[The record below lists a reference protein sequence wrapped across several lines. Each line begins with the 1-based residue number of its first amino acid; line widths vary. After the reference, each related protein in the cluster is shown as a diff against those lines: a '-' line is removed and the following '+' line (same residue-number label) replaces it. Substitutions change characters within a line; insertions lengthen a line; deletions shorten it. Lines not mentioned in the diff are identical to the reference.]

1 MHHSYWSPRALEPG
15 SRTRKPPQRETWAP
29 QPACTPCLAQ
39 LEQAPVQQR
48 RPRAAK
54 NKRKR
59 KKPKQQYS
67 PAHIC
72 RKRNTFLILLS
83 KKGKVTRDWNSAR
96 WGVLQGARVM
106 KNPPANARDIRD
118 AGSIPRS
125 GRSLGG
131 GNGNPPQ
138 YSCLENPMDRGVWWA
153 TSVASQRVGHDW
165 SDLARTRQSL
175 LSLCILKNI

>member
-1 MHHSYWSPRALEPG
+1 M
-15 SRTRKPPQRETWAP
+15 
-29 QPACTPCLAQ
+29 
-39 LEQAPVQQR
+39 QQR

-54 NKRKR
+54 NKLKEKNQNNTVFTCTYLQ
-59 KKPKQQYS
+59 KKKHISNTPVKEGESYQRLKQCQ
-67 PAHIC
+67 
-72 RKRNTFLILLS
+72 T
-83 KKGKVTRDWNSAR
+83 
-96 WGVLQGARVM
+96 GVLQGARVM
-106 KNPPANARDIRD
+106 KNPPANAGDIRH

-153 TSVASQRVGHDW
+153 TSVASQRVGHNW
-165 SDLARTRQSL
+165 SDLACMRQSL

>member
-1 MHHSYWSPRALEPG
+1 MHHSYWSPCALEPG

-29 QPACTPCLAQ
+29 QPARTPCLAQ

-54 NKRKR
+54 NKLKEKNQNNTVFTCTYLQ
-59 KKPKQQYS
+59 KKKHISNTPVKEGESYQRLKQCQ
-67 PAHIC
+67 
-72 RKRNTFLILLS
+72 T
-83 KKGKVTRDWNSAR
+83 
-96 WGVLQGARVM
+96 GVLQGARVM
-106 KNPPANARDIRD
+106 KNPPANAGDIRH

-138 YSCLENPMDRGVWWA
+138 YSCLENPMDREAWWA
-153 TSVASQRVGHDW
+153 TVCGVAKS
-165 SDLARTRQSL
+165 RT
-175 LSLCILKNI
+175 